1 MLQQLSCFW
10 QMFGNP
16 SLLISFFCGC
26 RFTCAVSTHLL
37 QVASFPL
44 KCLCWRC
51 WLDTQREGNRASSS
65 HLSHNMPGHHSKSH
79 TNTLRPLARTLPYKN
94 TPMQVAVRSLVLSFW
109 PCLSKHNLLAGVLH
123 CAICFFCFFFS
134 SMVSAIHL
142 TSQWLSHLL
151 SVVPYVQF
159 QPERDIVTLNICI
172 YECFN
177 PCSFEFYYPVILL
190 VRDLKLI

>member
-123 CAICFFCFFFS
+123 CAICFFCFFLAAWFPPY
-134 SMVSAIHL
+134 I
-142 TSQWLSHLL
+142 WLL
-151 SVVPYVQF
+151 SGYHTFCLWFHMCNFSRKGILWHWIYVYMSVST
-159 QPERDIVTLNICI
+159 PAAL
-172 YECFN
+172 
-177 PCSFEFYYPVILL
+177 SFTILWSSWWE
-190 VRDLKLI
+190 I